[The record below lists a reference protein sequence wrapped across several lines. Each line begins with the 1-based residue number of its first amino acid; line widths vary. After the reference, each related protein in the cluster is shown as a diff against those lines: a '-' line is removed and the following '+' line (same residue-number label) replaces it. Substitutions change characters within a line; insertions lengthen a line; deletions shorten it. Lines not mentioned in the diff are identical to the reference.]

1 MVQIA
6 DLNEIDEII
15 ELKLNMFRESGHMDL
30 LADGAKQQILQ
41 TYTELYKSDKA
52 KHFIVK
58 KDNGIIACCGGFIKS
73 DIPYCFFKK
82 PFYGFIGDVYTMPD
96 ERGKGLATELT
107 KATISWLGSKGIKT
121 IRLLASEQ
129 GKPIYDKMGFAST
142 DEMALTL

>member
-30 LADGAKQQILQ
+30 LADDAKQQILQ
-41 TYTELYKSDKA
+41 TYTEFYKSDKA

-58 KDNGIIACCGGFIKS
+58 KDNGIIACCGAFIKS

-107 KATISWLGSKGIKT
+107 KAAISWLGSKGIKT